1 MINRGSEWRLWNL
14 HMHSMYSKESRTKMS
29 VKEIFDKLIENNI
42 SMFSITDHSNV
53 DALDEIWNI
62 YETQANEKG
71 LYRNQIN
78 FIPGIEL
85 KTDKGKRGVH
95 LVCVFPQE
103 IKIGE
108 SYVKSTKKNIYDNF
122 CSVLGLTESK
132 ITANGEG
139 NYGKGLL
146 KSVVKFD
153 DAVELTHKLGGLVII
168 HGGDKHG
175 SIEEEMKDV
184 PKKEPTPEEIYE
196 TLDITKSEIIAK
208 KIDIVELPNY
218 KKQQAR
224 NAKFYKNVFGK
235 PCMVAS
241 DSHERSDYENMQE
254 RCTWVKANCS
264 FEGLRQALI
273 DYDNRMFLGV
283 IPEQIDRIRKNPTKY
298 INKLLVDWTDNYDGN
313 KGKWFQNICIPM
325 NPGLI
330 SIIGNKGNG
339 KSAIAE
345 IIGLLADSHNYEKF
359 AFLNKGKFL
368 KNKLASNFEAT
379 LIWENKGESIKKNLS
394 DNPNIN
400 NVERCQCIPQQYFEE
415 ICTDTEF
422 KRFSDEINSVIFSRL
437 DEMDKENCRGFD
449 ELIDMY
455 TKSTEENIGFLIND
469 LTNINREI
477 IDKEEKLLPSYK
489 TKQEALLKDANTQLE
504 AHISIKPKKIDKPEL
519 PKEKQDMY
527 DAVLEKI
534 KEMSKENESENQ
546 KLFSLNENIR
556 KIQNIL
562 EEVDEIQNRFA
573 KSMEHIN
580 EELDEFDLSANTIF
594 DLKVNKEAV
603 NAKKAEI
610 EQLIAEVRDRLKNPE
625 SGIEIQLS
633 KYIKEKNDIVAEE
646 DKHMQEYN
654 EYLNHLKEWSDIEKT
669 RREAVKIIEDEIKYI
684 SEGIHEDLAP
694 LYIKR
699 DEIASD
705 ILEEKKKII
714 RIYNRFKKPVDDFLN
729 ANSELLSGYS
739 ICIRS
744 GIVIDTTFQQ
754 NVFDY
759 INKQKRNVF
768 KDDNYQLY
776 KTIEELGDIESVE
789 EYLNIPKKIIEKM
802 SEFPDGIIPQIKES
816 KMLDFYNYLFGLGYL
831 TNKYELVSD
840 GKTLDKLSPGERG
853 ALLLIFYLLLDLRD
867 IPLVIDQPEDN
878 LDNQSVAKVLVPFI
892 QAAKNRRQI
901 ILVTHN
907 PNLAVVADSDQI
919 IHVKIDKENDQLVEV
934 EAGGIEDDTINQSI
948 VTILEGTMLSF
959 KKRELKYI
967 EG

>member
-1 MINRGSEWRLWNL
+1 
-14 HMHSMYSKESRTKMS
+14 
-29 VKEIFDKLIENNI
+29 
-42 SMFSITDHSNV
+42 
-53 DALDEIWNI
+53 
-62 YETQANEKG
+62 
-71 LYRNQIN
+71 
-78 FIPGIEL
+78 
-85 KTDKGKRGVH
+85 
-95 LVCVFPQE
+95 
-103 IKIGE
+103 
-108 SYVKSTKKNIYDNF
+108 
-122 CSVLGLTESK
+122 
-132 ITANGEG
+132 
-139 NYGKGLL
+139 
-146 KSVVKFD
+146 
-153 DAVELTHKLGGLVII
+153 
-168 HGGDKHG
+168 
-175 SIEEEMKDV
+175 
-184 PKKEPTPEEIYE
+184 
-196 TLDITKSEIIAK
+196 
-208 KIDIVELPNY
+208 
-218 KKQQAR
+218 
-224 NAKFYKNVFGK
+224 
-235 PCMVAS
+235 
-241 DSHERSDYENMQE
+241 
-254 RCTWVKANCS
+254 
-264 FEGLRQALI
+264 
-273 DYDNRMFLGV
+273 
-283 IPEQIDRIRKNPTKY
+283 
-298 INKLLVDWTDNYDGN
+298 
-313 KGKWFQNICIPM
+313 M

-422 KRFSDEINSVIFSRL
+422 KRFSDEINNVIFSRL

-633 KYIKEKNDIVAEE
+633 KYIKEK
-646 DKHMQEYN
+646 M
-654 EYLNHLKEWSDIEKT
+654 
-669 RREAVKIIEDEIKYI
+669 
-684 SEGIHEDLAP
+684 
-694 LYIKR
+694 
-699 DEIASD
+699 
-705 ILEEKKKII
+705 ILLQKKI
-714 RIYNRFKKPVDDFLN
+714 
-729 ANSELLSGYS
+729 S
-739 ICIRS
+739 IC
-744 GIVIDTTFQQ
+744 
-754 NVFDY
+754 
-759 INKQKRNVF
+759 K
-768 KDDNYQLY
+768 
-776 KTIEELGDIESVE
+776 
-789 EYLNIPKKIIEKM
+789 NIMNI
-802 SEFPDGIIPQIKES
+802 
-816 KMLDFYNYLFGLGYL
+816 
-831 TNKYELVSD
+831 
-840 GKTLDKLSPGERG
+840 
-853 ALLLIFYLLLDLRD
+853 
-867 IPLVIDQPEDN
+867 
-878 LDNQSVAKVLVPFI
+878 
-892 QAAKNRRQI
+892 
-901 ILVTHN
+901 
-907 PNLAVVADSDQI
+907 
-919 IHVKIDKENDQLVEV
+919 
-934 EAGGIEDDTINQSI
+934 
-948 VTILEGTMLSF
+948 
-959 KKRELKYI
+959 
-967 EG
+967 